1 MLANLNGYCAIH
13 DFSRLNRESRGLI
26 IELTSIE
33 LMDPGMNAQSPIP
46 GIERLAAGASS
57 SLRSWQTS
65 LLVAA
70 VALCAGCAVGPEF
83 RSPELSAQAG
93 YRAEELPA
101 STTSTEAPT
110 GAAQRLVE
118 GAEVP
123 AKWWESFA
131 SAELNRRVE
140 QALANSPD
148 IASAQ
153 AALRQAQALTD
164 VTRGGLFPSVD
175 AVAGAN
181 RQQSPL
187 SAGPIAGSAS
197 PYTIHNASIEVGYTL
212 DLFGGVRRSVEA
224 QGAYADLQFYEL
236 QGTTLSLAANVVT
249 TSIRE
254 ASLRGQILANE
265 EITRVYQEQY
275 ELTGRQYE
283 TGVKSQGDV
292 LFTRSQVA
300 ASRALLPTL
309 HKALEQTQ
317 TQLAVYLGHFPS
329 EAEFAELTLDDLQLP
344 LDVPVSLP
352 STVVRARP
360 DILAAEANL
369 HRATAA
375 VGVATANLFPNIVLS
390 ASLGSQAIES
400 SNLFGS
406 SSEAWSLGLNLLQPI
421 FRGGSLRA
429 QKRAAEAGLD
439 QASADYRGTVLYAF
453 QNVADSLRA
462 IELDAESL
470 ASRAI
475 ALEAA
480 AESMDIARRQY
491 EDGSIDYVQV
501 LIESRLFEQ
510 ARILF
515 IEARANRLADTAA
528 MYAALGGNFDDDSD
542 QPALD
547 PPAPQ

>member
-1 MLANLNGYCAIH
+1 
-13 DFSRLNRESRGLI
+13 
-26 IELTSIE
+26 
-33 LMDPGMNAQSPIP
+33 MNAQSPISR
-46 GIERLAAGASS
+46 IERITAGAFSTS
-57 SLRSWQTS
+57 RSWQTS

-70 VALCAGCAVGPEF
+70 LVLSSGCAVGPDF
-83 RSPELSAQAG
+83 RSPDLPAQAG
-93 YRAEELPA
+93 FRAGELPE

-118 GAEVP
+118 GAQVP
-123 AKWWESFA
+123 ARWWESFA

-181 RQQSPL
+181 RQQNAL
-187 SAGPIAGSAS
+187 AAGPVAGSAS
-197 PYTIHNASIEVGYTL
+197 PYTIQNASIDVGYTL

-224 QGAYADLQFYEL
+224 QAANADFRLFEL
-236 QGTTLSLAANVVT
+236 QGTYLTLATNVVT

-265 EITRVYQEQY
+265 QITRVYQEQY
-275 ELTGRQYE
+275 ELTERQYE
-283 TGVKSQGDV
+283 TGVKSQADV

-300 ASRALLPTL
+300 AARALLPTL

-317 TQLAVYLGHFPS
+317 TQLAVYLGQFPS
-329 EAEFAELTLDDLQLP
+329 EAEFAELTLEDLQLP
-344 LDVPVSLP
+344 LEVPVSLP
-352 STVVRARP
+352 STVVRTRP
-360 DILAAEANL
+360 DVLAAEANL
-369 HRATAA
+369 HRATAS

-390 ASLGSQAIES
+390 ASLGSQALAS
-400 SNLFGS
+400 GDLFGS

-439 QASADYRGTVLYAF
+439 QASADYRITVLNAF

-480 AESMDIARRQY
+480 AESMSIARRQY

-528 MYAALGGNFDDDSD
+528 MYAALGGDFNDDDSAE
-542 QPALD
+542 PAVD
-547 PPAPQ
+547 PPAQQ

>member
-1 MLANLNGYCAIH
+1 MSVH
-13 DFSRLNRESRGLI
+13 SSPSRIAGSG
-26 IELTSIE
+26 
-33 LMDPGMNAQSPIP
+33 
-46 GIERLAAGASS
+46 AGAFS
-57 SLRSWQTS
+57 SLRPWQTVV
-65 LLVAA
+65 LVAA
-70 VALCAGCAVGPEF
+70 IASSAGCAVGPDF
-83 RSPELSAQAG
+83 REPVLSEQAG
-93 YRAEELPA
+93 YRADELPA
-101 STTSTEAPT
+101 STSSTDAPT
-110 GAAQRLVE
+110 GSAQRFVG

-131 SAELNRRVE
+131 NAELNRRVE

-164 VTRGGLFPSVD
+164 VTRGGLYPSIGL
-175 AVAGAN
+175 AAGAN
-181 RQQSPL
+181 RQD
-187 SAGPIAGSAS
+187 GPFSSGPESGSAS
-197 PYTIHNASIEVGYTL
+197 PYTIQNASIDVGYTL

-224 QGAYADLQFYEL
+224 QAAFADLQFYQL
-236 QGTTLSLAANVVT
+236 QGTYLSLATNVVT

-254 ASLRGQILANE
+254 ASLRGQIRANE
-265 EITRVYQEQY
+265 EITHVYQEQY
-275 ELTGRQYE
+275 ELTERQYE

-317 TQLAVYLGHFPS
+317 TQLAVYLGQFPS
-329 EAEFAELTLDDLQLP
+329 EAQLAELTLEDLQLP
-344 LDVPVSLP
+344 LEVPVSLP
-352 STVVRARP
+352 STVARARP
-360 DILAAEANL
+360 DVMAAEANL
-369 HRATAA
+369 HRATAT
-375 VGVATANLFPNIVLS
+375 VGIATANLFPNIVLS
-390 ASLGSQAIES
+390 ASLGSQALAS
-400 SNLFGS
+400 GDLFGS

-421 FRGGSLRA
+421 FQGGSLRA

-439 QASADYRGTVLYAF
+439 QASADYRTTVLYAF

-480 AESMDIARRQY
+480 AESLDIARRQY
-491 EDGSIDYVQV
+491 EDGSIEYVQV

-528 MYAALGGNFDDDSD
+528 MYAALGGNFSGDDAGQLANSA
-542 QPALD
+542 PAST
-547 PPAPQ
+547 Q